1 MRIVWDEPKR
11 QRNLRPEPEGHG
23 LDFADVEDGFDFGS
37 AQVTPTK
44 PGRDGR
50 RRYRALGYLDRRLC
64 ALFFSPLGSEGISLI
79 SLRPASA
86 KERKVYDEAQ
96 RPPPTRHG

>member
-23 LDFADVEDGFDFGS
+23 LDFADVESGFDFGS
-37 AQVTPTK
+37 ALISPTR
-44 PGRDGR
+44 PGGDGR
-50 RRYRALGYLDRRLC
+50 PRFRALGYFGGRLH

-79 SLRPASA
+79 SFRPAST

-96 RPPPTRHG
+96 G

>member
-23 LDFADVEDGFDFGS
+23 LDFADVEDGFDF
-37 AQVTPTK
+37 ATATVFDAD

-50 RRYRALGYLDRRLC
+50 ARFLALGLFRERLH
-64 ALFFSPLGSEGISLI
+64 ALVFSHLGSEGISLI
-79 SLRPASA
+79 SFRPAST
-86 KERKVYDEAQ
+86 KERRTYDEAQ
-96 RPPPTRHG
+96 G